1 MTKQNILNGVL
12 AVAIVL
18 VGFVAFT
25 KSVNT
30 ETVVKEVQKLGS
42 VVSSELSTNFFSFG
56 ELRQW
61 AYHPKFNVATTTI
74 CAIKSPAATSTLD
87 LSKTGARFDVS
98 STTASVVTI
107 AKATTPYATTT
118 IIGNQYAIAANAQAA
133 IHASTTATQQVAATE
148 VLAPNTWIVFGMQ
161 GGTGGTFSPSG
172 QCSAGFTEL

>member
-1 MTKQNILNGVL
+1 MTKQNIVTSAVVALVISL
-12 AVAIVL
+12 AVGYFYPNTVKTVIQEV
-18 VGFVAFT
+18 T
-25 KSVNT
+25 KA
-30 ETVVKEVQKLGS
+30 GA

-74 CAIKSPAATSTLD
+74 CAIKSPAASSTLD

-133 IHASTTATQQVAATE
+133 IHASTTATQQVSAVE
-148 VLAPNTWIVFGMQ
+148 VLAPNTWIVFGIQ
-161 GGTGGTFSPSG
+161 GGTGTFSPLG